1 MKKIKWIIQVNK
13 KIINL
18 VHGKLLN
25 KIYQMKMEIKY
36 RKNILKLM
44 IKDGLVKVGIMYVKI

>member
-1 MKKIKWIIQVNK
+1 
-13 KIINL
+13 
-18 VHGKLLN
+18 
-25 KIYQMKMEIKY
+25 MKMEIKY